1 MPSLSQVL
9 RKYAEQGSAALLP
22 AADEIVQ
29 HGHLAEYLHD
39 FLRREPGVQFE
50 EDPVAYRHPNGFTK
64 IRLAS
69 LNDYGW
75 AIRLHVWAEQASDYD
90 IHSHRWNFASR
101 VLSGSL
107 TEETYA
113 LAGRE
118 TGNYSMYRCAS
129 SVNGRYSLNFQHD
142 CDVTL
147 VSKNSYDE
155 GFSYERDAKTLHMAY
170 ATPASPAVTLFVQGS
185 ERDDFTTVISRPGF
199 DTRRDIV
206 APRCNR
212 PELIELLRE
221 VTDLICCD

>member
-1 MPSLSQVL
+1 VPSLSQVL
-9 RKYAEQGSAALLP
+9 RKYAEQGSAALRP
-22 AADEIVQ
+22 AADEIMQ

-39 FLRREPGVQFE
+39 FLRREPGE
-50 EDPVAYRHPNGFTK
+50 SLEDDPVAYRHPNGFTK

-69 LNDYGW
+69 LYDYGW
-75 AIRLHVWAEQASDYD
+75 AVRLHVWAEQASDYD

-101 VLSGSL
+101 ILAGSL

-113 LAGRE
+113 LTGE
-118 TGNYSMYRCAS
+118 TGKYSMYRCSPSA
-129 SVNGRYSLNFQHD
+129 NGRYSLGFQRH

-147 VSKNSYDE
+147 VNKNTYDE

-170 ATPASPAVTLFVQGS
+170 ATPGSPAVSLFVQGS
-185 ERDDFTTVISRPGF
+185 EQDDFTTVISRPDF

-212 PELIELLRE
+212 LEVMKMLQE
-221 VTDLICCD
+221 VTDLIYSG